1 MINPTFLPL
10 QADLIDIAT
19 QVAKGMMYLSSNHFV
34 HRDLAT
40 RNCLVGGE
48 LCVKISDFG
57 MSRDIY
63 TCDYY
68 RVSDL
73 TTTVPH
79 STGLFMG
86 DFLNPKTRCETTVQE
101 NRNL

>member
-1 MINPTFLPL
+1 MVCPF

-40 RNCLVGGE
+40 RNCLVGEE
-48 LCVKISDFG
+48 LSVKISDFG

-68 RVSDL
+68 RVSNFFKKL
-73 TTTVPH
+73 YVYIVVCTEYIKTTLKNDVCH
-79 STGLFMG
+79 ASILH
-86 DFLNPKTRCETTVQE
+86 
-101 NRNL
+101 